1 MTPEEHHRFHFR
13 RIELTAQMERDRS
26 LIATYRQNEQFY
38 IDRLVEAAHEI
49 GELDERLRNES

>member
-1 MTPEEHHRFHFR
+1 MTPEEQERFHFR

-38 IDRLVEAAHEI
+38 IDRLGRDCA
-49 GELDERLRNES
+49 